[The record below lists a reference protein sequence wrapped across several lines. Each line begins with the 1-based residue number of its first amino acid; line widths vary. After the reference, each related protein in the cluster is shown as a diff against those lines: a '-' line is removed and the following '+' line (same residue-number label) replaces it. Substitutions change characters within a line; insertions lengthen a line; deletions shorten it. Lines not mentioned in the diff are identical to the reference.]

1 MLRAVL
7 ILLIYRIALDIEA
20 VIGFITIQAK
30 LLITCKPDPVGS
42 GGFTTAVAN
51 IRIKKSGLFWQLDRC
66 ILHIKHILR
75 LAALIV
81 SKGVCFGH
89 TFGSGLQY
97 QTYGSAGLTV
107 VERKCLLTT
116 HMEQK
121 VSLTNTTTKHYLNA
135 IHTACIIF
143 RNADNLLIIRKC
155 QIQQLF
161 CI

>member
-7 ILLIYRIALDIEA
+7 ILLVHRIALDIEA

-42 GGFTTAVAN
+42 GGFTAAVAN

-81 SKGVCFGH
+81 SKGFLPGH
-89 TFGSGLQY
+89 ALRLGFQH
-97 QTYGSAGLTV
+97 QTDGGAGLAV
-107 VERKCLLTT
+107 IEREGLLTP

-121 VSLTNTTTKHYLNA
+121 VSLTDATAKHYLDT
-135 IHTACIIF
+135 IHTAGIIF
-143 RNADNLLIIRKC
+143 GNADHLLVGGKF
-155 QIQQLF
+155 QLQKF
-161 CI
+161 NCV

>member
-42 GGFTTAVAN
+42 GGFTAAVAN

-81 SKGVCFGH
+81 SKGLRFGH
-89 TFGSGLQY
+89 TFGSGFKHKAD
-97 QTYGSAGLTV
+97 GSTGLAV
-107 VERKCLLTT
+107 IERKSLLAS
-116 HMEQK
+116 HMEKQI
-121 VSLTNTTTKHYLNA
+121 SLADAAAQHHLNG
-135 IHTACIIF
+135 IHAAVIIF
-143 RNADNLLIIRKC
+143 RDTNNLLVG
-155 QIQQLF
+155 
-161 CI
+161 